1 MLLFVALQ
9 FVVDTLVRALRQL
22 GRLEQE
28 VLQLVLHKPDCSAEQ
43 VRSALRRPLR
53 ESTVRTVLSRLEQ
66 KGLIAHKVEQRT
78 FLYRASQSRGQMAA
92 KAVQRVAD
100 WLCNGSIDDVLLGM
114 VEAKTLDRPAL
125 QRLLARIE
133 ERKKERDL

>member
-1 MLLFVALQ
+1 VEAVM
-9 FVVDTLVRALRQL
+9 RARRQL
-22 GRLEQE
+22 GKLEQE
-28 VLQLVLHKPDCSAEQ
+28 VLQLVLHQPDCSAEQ
-43 VRSALRRPLR
+43 VRVALRRPLR
-53 ESTVRTVLSRLEQ
+53 ESTVRTVLSRLEL
-66 KGLIAHKVEQRT
+66 KGLLTHQVEQRT

-114 VEAKTLDRPAL
+114 VEAKTLDRHGL

-133 ERKKERDL
+133 ERKKEKDS

>member
-9 FVVDTLVRALRQL
+9 LVADRMTKARAEL

-28 VLQLVLHKPDCSAEQ
+28 VLQFVLHNPDSNAEQ
-43 VRSALRRPLR
+43 VRLALRRPLR

-66 KGLIAHKVEQRT
+66 KGLLTHTVDQRT
-78 FLYRASQSRGQMAA
+78 FLYRSSQSRGLMAA

-100 WLCNGSIDDVLLGM
+100 WLCNGSLDDVLLGL
-114 VEAKTLDRPAL
+114 VEAKTLDRQDL
-125 QRLLARIE
+125 QRLLERIE
-133 ERKKERDL
+133 QRKKGKNP

>member
-1 MLLFVALQ
+1 M
-9 FVVDTLVRALRQL
+9 RARKQL
-22 GRLEQE
+22 GKLEQE
-28 VLQLVLHKPDCSAEQ
+28 VLQLVLRQPDCTAEQ
-43 VRSALRRPLR
+43 VRQALRRPLR

-66 KGLIAHKVEQRT
+66 KGLLTHQVEQRT

-125 QRLLARIE
+125 QRLLAQLE
-133 ERKKERDL
+133 QRKKEKDL